1 MMRTFTI
8 LTVVISVSAQA
19 QLAHGGAPFGWG
31 APASHFD
38 PVPTTTLAPIAP
50 VDSPATL
57 ASGTLGGFHF
67 GEQRMVP
74 VDILAYG
81 VWADMPDGGRVC
93 RYSVVSPGAA
103 MVSVQFDVFQLPV
116 GGKVFLYDP
125 ARTVFLGAF
134 THANEQPSGG
144 LATALLPGDA
154 VTIEYQAPPGT
165 ASAHLHVASL
175 THAWLNI
182 FDHRSSGQRSLH
194 PGWQCSPCQTN
205 MACPVA
211 ADWHDQDRSV
221 VWFMGPNGD
230 GCNGTLLN
238 NTAQD
243 GTPYLLIAHHCY
255 QPSPSEWVFY
265 FNYESLTCDGD
276 SGESYQT
283 LTGALLRAETYGG
296 DFDLMELND
305 TPPDNFN
312 VYYAGWDHGGSVPQ
326 SGASIYNPLACVKK
340 IAFFDSPAT
349 TDTVVET
356 NTLCWKTY
364 WNGGILEPG
373 ASGAPLFDQNKRL
386 IGHMVDGEQTCD
398 SATTQ
403 PTFASKFS
411 ENWDGPTS
419 ATRLRDWLDPADTA
433 MTLDGFDPGM
443 APVPTVRVRLK
454 ALLQGPYMSGTGMM
468 NATLNDGGMVPLT
481 EPYTALGYSFIGGSA
496 GASTAQAILDITG
509 PDEVVDW
516 VVVELRD
523 KNDPA
528 SVLASRP
535 ALIRRDGSIV
545 DMDGIS
551 DVTFTDQP
559 ADQYYVAV
567 RHRNHLGIITATA
580 HSLSGT
586 ATLMDLTN
594 GSTPLLGGGPATV
607 DVGGVRCMWSGDV
620 NMDGMVRYTGSQN
633 DRESI
638 LFLIGGIDPTNTA
651 TGYFQEDLNMDGSV
665 KYTGVDNDRDA
676 LLLNVGAL
684 PTGQLDGTIP

>member
-1 MMRTFTI
+1 
-8 LTVVISVSAQA
+8 
-19 QLAHGGAPFGWG
+19 
-31 APASHFD
+31 
-38 PVPTTTLAPIAP
+38 
-50 VDSPATL
+50 
-57 ASGTLGGFHF
+57 
-67 GEQRMVP
+67 
-74 VDILAYG
+74 
-81 VWADMPDGGRVC
+81 
-93 RYSVVSPGAA
+93 
-103 MVSVQFDVFQLPV
+103 
-116 GGKVFLYDP
+116 
-125 ARTVFLGAF
+125 
-134 THANEQPSGG
+134 
-144 LATALLPGDA
+144 
-154 VTIEYQAPPGT
+154 
-165 ASAHLHVASL
+165 
-175 THAWLNI
+175 
-182 FDHRSSGQRSLH
+182 
-194 PGWQCSPCQTN
+194 
-205 MACPVA
+205 
-211 ADWHDQDRSV
+211 
-221 VWFMGPNGD
+221 
-230 GCNGTLLN
+230 
-238 NTAQD
+238 
-243 GTPYLLIAHHCY
+243 
-255 QPSPSEWVFY
+255 
-265 FNYESLTCDGD
+265 
-276 SGESYQT
+276 
-283 LTGALLRAETYGG
+283 
-296 DFDLMELND
+296 
-305 TPPDNFN
+305 
-312 VYYAGWDHGGSVPQ
+312 
-326 SGASIYNPLACVKK
+326 
-340 IAFFDSPAT
+340 
-349 TDTVVET
+349 
-356 NTLCWKTY
+356 
-364 WNGGILEPG
+364 
-373 ASGAPLFDQNKRL
+373 
-386 IGHMVDGEQTCD
+386 
-398 SATTQ
+398 
-403 PTFASKFS
+403 
-411 ENWDGPTS
+411 
-419 ATRLRDWLDPADTA
+419 
-433 MTLDGFDPGM
+433 
-443 APVPTVRVRLK
+443 
-454 ALLQGPYMSGTGMM
+454 MM